1 MSDVDF
7 IFFCDFVVVY
17 LTPLISYNPFL
28 NLPMSNINF
37 LSIDQLNLQEFDSN
51 SELIPL
57 LTPEDE
63 EEMNNEELPASLP
76 ILPLRNT
83 VLFPGVVIPISAGR
97 DKSIKLINDANAGD
111 KIIGVVAQKN
121 EDIEDPTKNDIHTI
135 GTVARILRV
144 LKMPDG
150 NITVILQGKKRFE
163 IDKVTSEK
171 PYISA
176 SIKEVEEKRPGKH
189 DTEFAA
195 IVESVKELAI
205 EIIKE
210 SPNIPTEATFAIKNI
225 ESHSFLINFVSSNMN
240 LSVIEKQNLLAMN
253 TLKERAL
260 ETLRFMNVEL
270 QKLELKNDIQS
281 KVRFDLDQQQREYFL
296 HQQMKTIQEELGGV
310 SQEQELDEMR
320 LKAKSKKW
328 DDKTKTHFEKEL
340 TKMQRMNPQA
350 PDFGIQ
356 RNYLELFLKL
366 PWNEFSKDN
375 FDLTRAQK
383 ILDRD
388 HFGLE
393 DVKKRMIEHLAV
405 LKLRNDMKSP
415 ILCLTGPPGVGKT
428 SIGKSV
434 AAALGREYVRISL
447 GGLRDEA
454 EIRGHRKTYIGAMP
468 GRIIQ
473 SLKKAGTSNPVFVLD
488 EIDKLSNSNHGDPS
502 SALLEVLD
510 PEQNNSFYDN
520 FLEYGYDLSKVM
532 FIATSNNLSAIQPA
546 LRDRMEVIKMSGYTI
561 EEKVEIAR
569 QHLFPKQLAAHG
581 LTSKELTIGKKQLE
595 KIVEGYTRESGVRGL
610 EAKIAQ
616 VIRHAAKS
624 VAMEEEYNQKV
635 TDEDIVQVLGAPRM
649 ARDKSESNDVA
660 GVVTGLAWTAVGGDI
675 LFIESLLSPGKG
687 TMTITGNLGTV
698 MKESA
703 TIALEYIKANTT
715 LLGLDS
721 DVISNYN
728 IHLHVPEGATPKDG
742 PSAGIAMLT
751 SLVSLFTQKKIKKN
765 MAMTGEITLRGKVLP
780 VGGIKE
786 KILAAKRANI
796 KEIILCSENKQDID
810 EIKPDYIKGL
820 TFHYVKEMSEV
831 LQIAITDQ
839 KVKNAKKL

>member
-1 MSDVDF
+1 
-7 IFFCDFVVVY
+7 
-17 LTPLISYNPFL
+17 
-28 NLPMSNINF
+28 MSNRNIISFDN
-37 LSIDQLNLQEFDSN
+37 LSLQEFDT
-51 SELIPL
+51 ETDLIPL

-63 EEMNNEELPASLP
+63 EEMNKEQLPDSLP

-97 DKSIKLINDANAGD
+97 DKSIKLINDANAGN

-121 EDIEDPTKNDIHTI
+121 EEDEDPTKNDIYSV
-135 GTVARILRV
+135 GTVAQILRV

-150 NITVILQGKKRFE
+150 NITVILQGKKRFK
-163 IDKVTSEK
+163 IDEVTSEL
-171 PYISA
+171 PYLSA
-176 SIKEVEEKRPGKH
+176 TIKEVEEKRPRKN
-189 DTEFAA
+189 DSEFNA
-195 IVESVKELAI
+195 ITDSVRELAI

-225 ESHSFLINFVSSNMN
+225 ESQSFLINFVSSNMN
-240 LSVIEKQNLLAMN
+240 LTVKEKQDLLAIN
-253 TLKERAL
+253 ILKDRAL
-260 ETLRFMNVEL
+260 ETLRYMNVEL

-310 SQEQELDEMR
+310 SNEQEIEEMR
-320 LKAKSKKW
+320 QKAKTKIW
-328 DDKTKTHFEKEL
+328 DEKTAKHFDKEL
-340 TKMQRMNPQA
+340 AKMQRMNPQA

-356 RNYLELFLKL
+356 RNYLELFLEL
-366 PWNEFSKDN
+366 PWNHYSKDN
-375 FDLTRAQK
+375 FDLKRAQK
-383 ILDRD
+383 IIDRD

-393 DVKKRMIEHLAV
+393 DVKKRIIEHLAV

-415 ILCLTGPPGVGKT
+415 IICLTGPPGVGKT
-428 SIGKSV
+428 SIGKSI
-434 AAALGREYVRISL
+434 AEALGREYVRISL

-488 EIDKLSNSNHGDPS
+488 EIDKLSTSNQGDPS

-510 PEQNNSFYDN
+510 PEQNNEFYDN
-520 FLEYGYDLSKVM
+520 FLEMGYDLSKVM
-532 FIATSNNLSAIQPA
+532 FIATSNNMATIQPA
-546 LRDRMEVIKMSGYTI
+546 LKDRMEVIKMTGYTI
-561 EEKVEIAR
+561 EEKTEIAR
-569 QHLFPKQLAAHG
+569 KHLFPKQLKEHG
-581 LTSKELTIGKKQLE
+581 LKPKDLTIGRKQLE
-595 KIVEGYTRESGVRGL
+595 KIVEGYTRESGVRSL
-610 EAKIAQ
+610 EQKLAQ
-616 VIRHAAKS
+616 VIRNAAKS
-624 VAMEEEYNQKV
+624 VAMEEEYNLKV
-635 TDEDIVQVLGAPRM
+635 TDEDIERILGAPKL

-660 GVVTGLAWTAVGGDI
+660 GVVTGLAWTSVGGDI
-675 LFIESLLSPGKG
+675 LFIESLISAGKG
-687 TMTITGNLGTV
+687 NLTLTGNLGTV

-703 TIALEYIKANTT
+703 TIALEYIKSNAE
-715 LLGLDS
+715 LFGLAPEMMS
-721 DVISNYN
+721 KYN

-751 SLVSLFTQKKIKKN
+751 SLVSLLTQRKIKKSL
-765 MAMTGEITLRGKVLP
+765 AMTGEITLRGKVLP

-796 KEIILCSENKQDID
+796 KEIILCQENKSDIE
-810 EIKPDYIKGL
+810 EIKPEYIQGL

-831 LQIAITDQ
+831 IGFALTNE
-839 KVKNAKKL
+839 KVKNAKIL